1 MIRRSSFVQ
10 YIFAIIL
17 PCSIGFHSGAQQL
30 SWTLK
35 NEVVI
40 PGEKVLVSDILTV
53 EDGGQLPD
61 LVLHDAPVVGDPLHW
76 HRSRVFQMVNEKFP
90 GLLKDHGEGAI
101 WVKVRKQSRMFDQ
114 AELLDLLHRSLDRM
128 FMETRGVIEFELT
141 REWTPVRVPEGPVE
155 MELIGD
161 RDSRPSAYSIIKF
174 HLTSRDLQLGP
185 WFVQL
190 KCRCLEDVLVSR
202 RPIQRGEILREDAIQ
217 WETRDVLS
225 LRSPLTRELV
235 DPDDPFEAVRTLRE
249 GEPILMRDVRR
260 QPLVQRRDIVTAI
273 LDRGALQIS
282 IKALSEEEG
291 YKGDIIRV
299 INLRSNK
306 EFHAR
311 VIRPNLVELAY

>member
-1 MIRRSSFVQ
+1 
-10 YIFAIIL
+10 
-17 PCSIGFHSGAQQL
+17 
-30 SWTLK
+30 
-35 NEVVI
+35 
-40 PGEKVLVSDILTV
+40 
-53 EDGGQLPD
+53 
-61 LVLHDAPVVGDPLHW
+61 
-76 HRSRVFQMVNEKFP
+76 
-90 GLLKDHGEGAI
+90 
-101 WVKVRKQSRMFDQ
+101 
-114 AELLDLLHRSLDRM
+114 
-128 FMETRGVIEFELT
+128 
-141 REWTPVRVPEGPVE
+141 
-155 MELIGD
+155 
-161 RDSRPSAYSIIKF
+161 
-174 HLTSRDLQLGP
+174 
-185 WFVQL
+185 
-190 KCRCLEDVLVSR
+190 VLVSR
-202 RPIQRGEILREDAIQ
+202 RPIQRGEILNEDAIQ

-299 INLRSNK
+299 TNLRSNK